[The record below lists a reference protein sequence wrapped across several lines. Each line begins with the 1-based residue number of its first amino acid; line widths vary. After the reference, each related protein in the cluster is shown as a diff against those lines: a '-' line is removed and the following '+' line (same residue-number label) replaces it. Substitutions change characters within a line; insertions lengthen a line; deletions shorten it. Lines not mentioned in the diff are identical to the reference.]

1 MSGLKLSTSFSR
13 NDRLKELYKELL
25 STLLREVKDPGLTG
39 FLTVT
44 DTDLSAD
51 RKTLKVFYS
60 ILGTNAQRDLT
71 GKALERAAP
80 YLRELLKKKVAVKTV
95 PNLLFTYDETPKKA
109 SRIDALLNKLDKE
122 KDGLA

>member
-1 MSGLKLSTSFSR
+1 MYER

-60 ILGTNAQRDLT
+60 ILGTEAQRERV

-95 PNLLFTYDETPKKA
+95 PNFLFTYDETPKKA
-109 SRIDALLNKLDKE
+109 SRIDALLNKLEKE
-122 KDGLA
+122 KGRP